1 MRQSQVQLLYKSLQL
16 ATLFLLISGKF
27 LYVVLETYLK
37 ETKKART
44 EQLQMDMDRAIA
56 QNESDIAGKAFK
68 VVYSAD
74 FIKDIQDI
82 DKFKDTKSY
91 RIT

>member
-1 MRQSQVQLLYKSLQL
+1 ML
-16 ATLFLLISGKF
+16 

-91 RIT
+91 SDNPSTYPTWSSQTKRINCF

>member
-1 MRQSQVQLLYKSLQL
+1 ML
-16 ATLFLLISGKF
+16 

-74 FIKDIQDI
+74 FIKDIKDI

-91 RIT
+91 SDNLLIPTWSSQTKRINYF